1 MRSLRQLGNPDGS
14 PAKAGLMLFAFPN
27 GNHGDEPT
35 RSAVSD
41 ASGVAILPLQ
51 RDKEYAISVA
61 LDRDHPNGSVTN
73 IRLGWTE
80 SDKLPDPHVKQPG
93 VGGVL
98 RKQRWLPRAHWH
110 RCRKRVRRCELH
122 RGCLV

>member
-27 GNHGDEPT
+27 GNHGDKPT

-51 RDKEYAISVA
+51 RDKECAISVA
-61 LDRDHPNGSVTN
+61 LDRDHPNGSVAN

-80 SDKLPDPHVKQPG
+80 SDKLSYSLTSSRLEVEFFSDESDG
-93 VGGVL
+93 FLDRTGT
-98 RKQRWLPRAHWH
+98 
-110 RCRKRVRRCELH
+110 
-122 RGCLV
+122 